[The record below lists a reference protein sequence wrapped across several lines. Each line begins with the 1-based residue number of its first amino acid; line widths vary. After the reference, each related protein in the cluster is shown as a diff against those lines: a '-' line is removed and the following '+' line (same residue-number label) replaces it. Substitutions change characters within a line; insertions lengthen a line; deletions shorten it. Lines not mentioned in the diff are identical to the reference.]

1 MTDNYYS
8 FLEQQN
14 SPTPTGDENP
24 GNAGIGA
31 TPSEEETPQ
40 EEKPKADESQ
50 HRAEEAPAMPP
61 PVWFTKAQEQLK
73 DKIVADVKEQ
83 FDEEQR
89 QKMEEARRRQ
99 EEAKAQA
106 QLQLQVAAAG
116 GNTQGLGNGD
126 FKDPHAN
133 DPERV
138 QKEGSMATV
147 DKKPPAVAVQPKA

>member
-14 SPTPTGDENP
+14 ASVPTGDEDP

-31 TPSEEETPQ
+31 TPSEEGAPK

-73 DKIVADVKEQ
+73 SKIVADVKEQ

-89 QKMEEARRRQ
+89 KKQEEERRRQ
-99 EEAKAQA
+99 EEARAQA
-106 QLQLQVAAAG
+106 QLQQEVAAAG
-116 GNTQGLGNGD
+116 GNTQGLGNGV
-126 FKDPHAN
+126 FKDPNAN
-133 DPERV
+133 NPERV

-147 DKKPPAVAVQPKA
+147 DGKTVAVSVQPKA